1 MFRYLPLFLAFAA
14 TPALADTLF
23 LHNGDKFSGD
33 IENATNPEALEFS
46 AAFGQNLN
54 VPWETIAG
62 LYDSSGQPVPFPVKK
77 AQAEQPPVQSAPLTA
92 QSTDQG
98 TPATTMQAQ
107 TAAPENAEI
116 AQTVEAATPEEPK
129 VWSGRVN
136 LGASLQSGNTESEAL
151 NADAELKAKWNK
163 KHRST
168 FKAEVN
174 IEEDD
179 GDTTEDNRMISGE
192 HDYFFIEDWFLNAGL
207 SLEQD
212 DIDQVDLRSVAGIG
226 LGHQVFE
233 QDDLNLQYVLG
244 PSYLRED
251 FENGD
256 TENSIAGR
264 WAFDYDQKI
273 FDDILQ
279 LFHDHE
285 LLVPADDT
293 DDFLFDSKTGIRVPL
308 KAGLVGTAEVDFEW
322 DNKPEPGTQEDDT
335 EYSVKIGYEW

>member
-1 MFRYLPLFLAFAA
+1 MFRYLPLLLVFLT
-14 TPALADTLF
+14 TPALADTLY

-33 IENATNPEALEFS
+33 ITDASNPGVLQFR
-46 AAFGQNLN
+46 AAFGQKLD
-54 VPWETIAG
+54 VPWETVAG
-62 LYDSSGQPVPFPVKK
+62 LYDSSGQPVPFPSKPQEVTHQ
-77 AQAEQPPVQSAPLTA
+77 QASASATA
-92 QSTDQG
+92 MTA
-98 TPATTMQAQ
+98 ATTAATEQ
-107 TAAPENAEI
+107 TAATQETAE
-116 AQTVEAATPEEPK
+116 AESAPQEPK

-136 LGASLQSGNTESEAL
+136 LGASIQSGNTENEAL

-192 HDYFFIEDWFLNAGL
+192 HDYFFTEKWFLNSGL
-207 SLEQD
+207 SFEQD
-212 DIDQVDLRSVAGIG
+212 DIDQVDLRSVASLG
-226 LGHQVFE
+226 LGHQVYE
-233 QDDLNLQYVLG
+233 QDDLNLQYILG

-251 FENGD
+251 FESGG
-256 TENSIAGR
+256 TENSIAAR
-264 WAFDYDQKI
+264 WAFDYDQKV
-273 FDDILQ
+273 FDDLLQ

-293 DDFLFDSKTGIRVPL
+293 DDFLFDSKTGVRVPL
-308 KAGLVGTAEVDFEW
+308 KAGLVGTAEVDFDW
-322 DNKPEPGTQEDDT
+322 DNKPEPGTKEDDT